1 VNGHGETAP
10 GVLDGRN
17 ATLEVAVKTK
27 FIFLRTR
34 SISIHAVDMQPLQR
48 VSLPERV
55 AAHLRVGIRQGHWGD
70 RFPGVPLLAGETRG
84 DIQITYNQ

>member
-1 VNGHGETAP
+1 
-10 GVLDGRN
+10 
-17 ATLEVAVKTK
+17 
-27 FIFLRTR
+27 
-34 SISIHAVDMQPLQR
+34 MQPVQR

-55 AAHLRVGIRQGHWGD
+55 AAHLREGIRQGHWGD